1 MLGEIHNFSLGVE
14 KKKKVNESLC
24 SQCGGPWILRL
35 KEGSNSNYD
44 EQRMPKQRQ
53 TDTEKGGKEGNKRE
67 ERRRKEEGC
76 RCKCRAA
83 YELCSG
89 TRVYTAIPHLS
100 PRGQHRTKH

>member
-1 MLGEIHNFSLGVE
+1 MSTHTVGNWKLVLLEYGSYRCEVLD
-14 KKKKVNESLC
+14 
-24 SQCGGPWILRL
+24 WT
-35 KEGSNSNYD
+35 EGTYVHSEGFNID
-44 EQRMPKQRQ
+44 DRQADRQR
-53 TDTEKGGKEGNKRE
+53 DTEKGGKEGNKRE